1 MGTFEKVASARW
13 LAHISQRSARHGSTL
28 PLRRC
33 LSVSSRYSSGLF
45 SWMMRATILS
55 VLVWLLLVVE
65 GVLLFLLAGPL
76 LLHSNSP

>member
-1 MGTFEKVASARW
+1 
-13 LAHISQRSARHGSTL
+13 
-28 PLRRC
+28 
-33 LSVSSRYSSGLF
+33 
-45 SWMMRATILS
+45 MMRATILS